1 MYMYIRTKNIPTKQ
15 SFSTYAYL
23 VKSKRRHSK
32 VKQKN
37 LKYLGRVYKLSSL
50 ELSLQDYINE
60 DITLFIHNTPKRQVI
75 LKLIEF
81 ELLNHGFKRSNS
93 NQFIF
98 DEIKADLNKLKIKNK
113 LDNSLVLEINEGF
126 LCEYTI
132 NSMLN
137 FKFPNLNEKEC
148 GKSLANVLLNTGIK
162 LNQELF
168 INLFRKFYEEILP
181 STNQE

>member
-1 MYMYIRTKNIPTKQ
+1 MYIRTKNIPTKKL
-15 SFSTYAYL
+15 SSTYAYL

-37 LKYLGRVYKLSSL
+37 LKYLGRVYKLNQL
-50 ELSLQDYINE
+50 ELSLQEYLNE
-60 DITLFIHNTPKRQVI
+60 DITSFIFNTPKKQVI

-81 ELLNHGFKRSNS
+81 ELLNHGFNRSNDG
-93 NQFIF
+93 QFIF
-98 DEIKADLNKLKIKNK
+98 EQIKADLNKLKIKNN
-113 LDNSLVLEINEGF
+113 LNNNTVLEINEGF

-148 GKSLANVLLNTGIK
+148 GKYLANALLNTGIK

-168 INLFRKFYEEILP
+168 INLFRKFYKEILP

>member
-1 MYMYIRTKNIPTKQ
+1 MYIRTKKLRTKE

-23 VKSKRRHSK
+23 VKCKRRHSK

-37 LKYLGRVYKLSSL
+37 LKYLGRVYKLSPL
-50 ELSLQDYINE
+50 QLSLQEYLKE
-60 DITLFIHNTPKRQVI
+60 DLNSFIDNTPKRQII

-81 ELLNHGFKRSNS
+81 ELLNHGFKKSNN
-93 NQFIF
+93 NQFILL
-98 DEIKADLNKLKIKNK
+98 EIKTDLNKLKFKNSAG
-113 LDNSLVLEINEGF
+113 NNIVLEINEGF
-126 LCEYTI
+126 LCEHTI
-132 NSMLN
+132 NSMLT

-148 GKSLANVLLNTGIK
+148 GKYLANALLNAGIK

-181 STNQE
+181 STNKD